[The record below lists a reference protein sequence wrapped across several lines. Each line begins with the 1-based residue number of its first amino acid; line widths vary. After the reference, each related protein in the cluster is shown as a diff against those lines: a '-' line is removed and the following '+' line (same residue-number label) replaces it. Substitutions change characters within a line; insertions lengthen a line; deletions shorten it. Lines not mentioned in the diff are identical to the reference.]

1 MCQVKIIN
9 DRLLRRYHYQ
19 VCQSAW
25 DHARSNSWLYKCH
38 FAVTIRTL
46 TASWSYRKC
55 QQMDYQFVK
64 VAVHLALAGLQ
75 CCSHR
80 IVCRQIAYVLVW
92 LFRLVVLTDHHHL
105 RFWEAEFTI
114 KIKEIRLWL
123 NAFLIQR
130 LGEHSWLF
138 RRILIQSSL
147 NRSAKAV
154 LITSRTGRKYS
165 TRSWRL
171 SCSFRSTWK
180 DSLN

>member
-1 MCQVKIIN
+1 MPLCC
-9 DRLLRRYHYQ
+9 DY
-19 VCQSAW
+19 
-25 DHARSNSWLYKCH
+25 
-38 FAVTIRTL
+38 TL
-46 TASWSYRKC
+46 TASWNHRKC

-80 IVCRQIAYVLVW
+80 IVCRQLDCLYVLVW

-114 KIKEIRLWL
+114 KIKEKRFAYDSMPFSFRDLANTAGI
-123 NAFLIQR
+123 
-130 LGEHSWLF
+130 F

-171 SCSFRSTWK
+171 SCSFRFTWK